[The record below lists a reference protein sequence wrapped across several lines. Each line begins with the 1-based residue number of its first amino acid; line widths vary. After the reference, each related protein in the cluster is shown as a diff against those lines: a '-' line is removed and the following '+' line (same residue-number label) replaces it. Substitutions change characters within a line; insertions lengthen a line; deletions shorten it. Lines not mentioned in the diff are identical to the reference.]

1 MSNEIQSINI
11 FWGPDKVFEEAVH
24 SLDNTTSLATVLAH
38 ISEKEIK
45 IKDANL
51 PPTPPMIV
59 ENLIIFTDDYGG
71 VMEWAILGF
80 SNNVLRHT
88 KIEIHNLWL
97 CNPPDKI
104 HEDIVKNYDKDIIKE
119 HKPQYPIIT
128 IEDIKTIADGFNK
141 SVIGQ
146 PHVMKQVL
154 SSIYAL
160 KNSQRKRPVTLLFLG
175 DSGIGK
181 TETAKYISKCLNSD
195 MVRIQFSM
203 QQTNSAY
210 QYIFGAEHGEDSLAR
225 ELVRRSSN
233 VILLDEF
240 DKVVPAF
247 YNAFYQMFDE
257 GVFVDTTYSVD
268 VSKCIIICTTNYRTD
283 EEAEKNLGTPIYSRF
298 SKVVIFKP
306 ISIEDKLTIAS
317 NRYAEVIDSL
327 DDEDK
332 ALIESNGVLPFFEKA
347 IREGSYPNMR
357 MLRNDIEDA
366 VNLEILKARGIIP
379 S

>member
-11 FWGPDKVFEEAVH
+11 FWGSDKVFEEATH
-24 SLDNTTSLATVLAH
+24 SLDNTISLATVLAH

-88 KIEIHNLWL
+88 KVEIHNLWL

-119 HKPQYPIIT
+119 HKPKYPIIT
-128 IEDIKTIADGFNK
+128 IGDMKTIANGFNK

-160 KNSQRKRPVTLLFLG
+160 KSSQRKRPVTLLFLG

-247 YNAFYQMFDE
+247 YNAFYQLFDE
-257 GVFVDTTYSVD
+257 GVFVDTNYSVD
-268 VSKCIIICTTNYRTD
+268 VSKCIIICTTNYRTE
-283 EEAEKNLGTPIYSRF
+283 EEAEKDLGTPIYSRF

-317 NRYAEVIDSL
+317 NRYTEVIDSL
-327 DDEDK
+327 DDEDR
-332 ALIESNGVLPFFEKA
+332 ALIENNGVLPFFEKA

>member
-11 FWGPDKVFEEAVH
+11 FWGSDKVFEEAVH

-128 IEDIKTIADGFNK
+128 IEDMKTIADGFNK

-268 VSKCIIICTTNYRTD
+268 VSNCIIICTTNYRTD

-332 ALIESNGVLPFFEKA
+332 ALIENNGVLPFFEKA